1 MSTSYTIT
9 GVIKSIGKTES
20 MTTKKGTEFRKRD
33 AVIEFDRETQ
43 YPQCRKVQF
52 TQDRCDILD
61 GYKAGEE
68 VTVHVNLGGR
78 EYEKKDATGAVVSK
92 DVFNTDTAWRIQR
105 GAVAETP
112 TTAATTGDDV
122 PF

>member
-9 GVIKSIGKTES
+9 GVIKSIGKTEA

-33 AVIEFDRETQ
+33 AVIEFDRDTQ

-61 GYKAGEE
+61 GYKVADE
-68 VTVHVNLGGR
+68 VTVYVNLGGR
-78 EYEKKDATGAVVSK
+78 EYDKKDGSGK
-92 DVFNTDTAWRIQR
+92 EVFNTDTAWRIQR

-112 TTAATTGDDV
+112 TTAAGNDGNDV